1 MKKNANLLRNIH
13 QMNRRNFLKNGGI
26 AALGSTL
33 YTSVAGQA
41 TNWFVDEEGLANQ
54 VKNIIFMV
62 SDGMSSG
69 TLNMANMYSERIL
82 GRTTKWIELYQQN
95 KVTHG
100 LMDMASAS
108 SIVTDSAAAS
118 SSWGSGHRV
127 NNGSINF
134 SVHQEKLTPIWEK
147 FKKAGK
153 KAGCVTTVPITHA
166 TPAGFTVSMKSRNDQ
181 SKIAEEYLRQGYD
194 VLLGGGD
201 QFFNPSYRKDK
212 KDMYQS
218 FRNANY
224 KVVRNK
230 SELMQTSGTQ
240 KLLGVFDYDALPYQI
255 DRENNVELQKT
266 MPTLAEMAQKAI
278 DNMSQHPEGFVLQI
292 ESGKVD
298 WAAHAN
304 DIAGLIH
311 EQLQFDEAV
320 RVAINYAEQRND
332 TLVIIA
338 TDHGNANPGVIYGK
352 YADTHFDSIAQYKQS
367 NESFLNTI
375 QPDWNEKKLIEYT
388 QNQLGIVLNHEDA
401 THVLHYYQGLE
412 KEEGGLYNYMK
423 LPYKT
428 FADIQ
433 QKTDSVGWISMD
445 HSADYVEIAMFGAGK
460 EKLVPFIKNTD
471 LHWFMLNVTG
481 LKQDEIIR

>member
-1 MKKNANLLRNIH
+1 
-13 QMNRRNFLKNGGI
+13 MNRRKFLKSGGI
-26 AALGSTL
+26 AALGTTL
-33 YTSVAGQA
+33 YTSATGQA
-41 TNWFVDEEGLANQ
+41 ANWFATDEGLTNQ
-54 VKNIIFMV
+54 VKNIIFLV
-62 SDGMSSG
+62 SDGMSIG
-69 TLNMANMYSERIL
+69 TLNMANLYSERIL
-82 GRTTKWIELYQQN
+82 GKTTKWIELYQQN
-95 KVTHG
+95 KVSRG

-118 SSWGSGHRV
+118 SSWGSGYRV
-127 NNGSINF
+127 KNGSINV
-134 SVHQEKLTPIWEK
+134 SVDNENLSPIWDK

-153 KAGCVTTVPITHA
+153 KVGCVTTVPITHA
-166 TPAGFTVSMKSRNDQ
+166 TPAGFTVSIKSRNDQ
-181 SKIAEEYLRQGYD
+181 SKIAEEYLRYGYD

-201 QFFNPSYRKDK
+201 KYFNVSHRKDK

-218 FRNANY
+218 FRNACYN
-224 KVVRNK
+224 VVRSKN
-230 SELMQTSGTQ
+230 ELMKTSGSQ

-255 DRENNVELQKT
+255 DRENDAELQKT
-266 MPTLAEMAQKAI
+266 IPSLADMTQKAI
-278 DNMSQHPEGFVLQI
+278 ENLSQHAGGFVLQV

-311 EQLQFDEAV
+311 EQLQFDKAV
-320 RVAINYAEQRND
+320 EVAINYAEQRND
-332 TLVIIA
+332 TLVIIT

-352 YADTHFDSIAQYKQS
+352 YADSNFDSIAHYKQS
-367 NESFLNTI
+367 NESFLNSI
-375 QPDWNEKKLIEYT
+375 ASDWNEKKLLEYT
-388 QNQLGIVLNHEDA
+388 QHQLGIELNHEDA
-401 THVLHYYQGLE
+401 SHVLRYYQGLE
-412 KEEGGLYNYMK
+412 KEEGGLYNYRK

-471 LHWFMLNVTG
+471 LHWFMLHVTG
-481 LKQDEIIR
+481 LK